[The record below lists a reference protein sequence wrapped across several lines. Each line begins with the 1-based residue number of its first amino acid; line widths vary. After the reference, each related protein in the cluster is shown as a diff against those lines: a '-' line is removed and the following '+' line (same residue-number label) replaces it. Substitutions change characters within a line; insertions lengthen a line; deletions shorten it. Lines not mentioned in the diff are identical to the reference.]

1 MMYFFVK
8 WFLKTILKKLHNS
21 SRTKLNILK
30 NLAKF
35 ILSLPTKG
43 GSTAELLISNKIY
56 LFALEFLFEE
66 FSKYENL
73 ILKKTHRSDVEFNQF
88 LGLLKEQIVIMSKKI
103 IQPFL
108 NEAEEFSPDPKDT
121 VYLALASAI
130 KSDIWSNDK
139 KLKEGQNKINVLS
152 TEELL
157 SKLDI
162 LKIKK

>member
-66 FSKYENL
+66 FSKYE
-73 ILKKTHRSDVEFNQF
+73 KH
-88 LGLLKEQIVIMSKKI
+88 IVLM
-103 IQPFL
+103 
-108 NEAEEFSPDPKDT
+108 
-121 VYLALASAI
+121 
-130 KSDIWSNDK
+130 
-139 KLKEGQNKINVLS
+139 
-152 TEELL
+152 
-157 SKLDI
+157 
-162 LKIKK
+162 